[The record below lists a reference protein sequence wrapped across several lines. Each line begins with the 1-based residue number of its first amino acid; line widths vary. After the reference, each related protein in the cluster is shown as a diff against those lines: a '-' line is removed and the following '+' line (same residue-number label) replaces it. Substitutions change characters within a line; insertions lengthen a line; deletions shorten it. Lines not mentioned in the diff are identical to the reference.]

1 MAKPPHL
8 CRPPGIAIAEGRAS
22 GPSIGLRL
30 RSTLKRRS
38 ASKLVSKV
46 ILLDLLMTG
55 YLVCAE
61 VTPFQR

>member
-1 MAKPPHL
+1 
-8 CRPPGIAIAEGRAS
+8 
-22 GPSIGLRL
+22 
-30 RSTLKRRS
+30 
-38 ASKLVSKV
+38 VSKV